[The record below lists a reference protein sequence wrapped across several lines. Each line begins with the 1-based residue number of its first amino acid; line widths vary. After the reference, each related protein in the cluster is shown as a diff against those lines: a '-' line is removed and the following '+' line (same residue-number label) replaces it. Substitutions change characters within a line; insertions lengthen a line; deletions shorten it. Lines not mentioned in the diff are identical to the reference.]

1 MADESQLIQDLKKRQ
16 DQTDDQF
23 EVKFPNSNYVNPSG
37 SGRYVVN
44 PDVPYYLRRPAS
56 EESWKPSPVSSTVSS
71 NKARRI
77 TGRTTRQTTGQTN
90 SPMWFD
96 KFKNSKGQ
104 FDISREDLE
113 KWGNQFGDEATKKY
127 IQGWAGKDTKA
138 LWKDKNS
145 GIAQTFQN
153 FTNWVKSNGGQQSK
167 VGIIDLSRANNN
179 YIYDKN
185 GWRFNDGSLG
195 TVNQTKG
202 TVNPYKP
209 VPIINQTNDVLNTK
223 LNTKLNIKP
232 LQTPL
237 NMNRRQIRDYMR
249 NNNLNP
255 YNYSGDE
262 RRALRLYMNG
272 DTTGSGYDIN
282 TLKNSELATKLN
294 LKFQQGGQLNM
305 NEQQL
310 QQAFLQYLM
319 QKTGAQDE
327 QQLEQVV
334 QQLGEDGLEQAYA
347 QFMQE
352 MQQQQVQAAKFGAK
366 LNYIKKLNGQCP
378 EGMEMYY
385 YKQGGRLCRKCIQ
398 AKQNE
403 EEIEYPSNPIDAF
416 KCGRKIKKKKC
427 EIGGTVDMD
436 KCGAKMKKKKCED
449 GGIVNIDK
457 CGAKIK
463 KKKCENG
470 GLISF
475 DKCGNKMKKKQQG
488 GDLETSKPTKTNKT
502 PFIVYNDKGKKKVTY
517 VKDQATRDSL
527 YANRYND
534 QEVQATKPGSYKN
547 GKWTPDR
554 SKSPYNRK

>member
-1 MADESQLIQDLKKRQ
+1 MENKSQFIQDLKNRQ
-16 DQTDDQF
+16 DHIDGMLEVQFPDD
-23 EVKFPNSNYVNPSG
+23 NYVNPSE
-37 SGRYVVN
+37 SGRYVVSME
-44 PDVPYYLRRPAS
+44 VPYYLQRPES
-56 EESWKPSPVSSTVSS
+56 EKFWKPSPVSPTAPS
-71 NKARRI
+71 NKARR
-77 TGRTTRQTTGQTN
+77 TTRRTARRTT

-113 KWGNQFGDEATKKY
+113 KWGNLFGDEATKKY

-167 VGIIDLSRANNN
+167 VGMIGPSKANNN
-179 YIYDKN
+179 YIYGKN
-185 GWRFNDGSLG
+185 GWMFNDRPLG

-209 VPIINQTNDVLNTK
+209 VPIISQANDVLNTK
-223 LNTKLNIKP
+223 LSIKP

-294 LKFQQGGQLNM
+294 LKFQKGGQLNM

-319 QKTGAQDE
+319 QKTGAQNE

-334 QQLGEDGLEQAYA
+334 QQLGEDGLKQAYA

-352 MQQQQVQAAKFGAK
+352 MQQVQAAKFGAK

-378 EGMEMYY
+378 EGMEMHY
-385 YKQGGRLCRKCIQ
+385 YKQGGRLCRKCMQ
-398 AKQNE
+398 AKQNGE
-403 EEIEYPSNPIDAF
+403 ETETPSNPIDAF
-416 KCGRKIKKKKC
+416 KCGRKIKK
-427 EIGGTVDMD
+427 D
-436 KCGAKMKKKKCED
+436 
-449 GGIVNIDK
+449 
-457 CGAKIK
+457 
-463 KKKCENG
+463 
-470 GLISF
+470 
-475 DKCGNKMKKKQQG
+475 QH
-488 GDLETSKPTKTNKT
+488 
-502 PFIVYNDKGKKKVTY
+502 GKKLPQINSNKNSQ
-517 VKDQATRDSL
+517 DQATKDSIA
-527 YANRYND
+527 ANRHND
-534 QEVQATKPGSYKN
+534 QDVQVNRPGFYKKN
-547 GKWTPDR
+547 AKGQVQWTPDR
-554 SKSPYNRK
+554 TKAPYKKK